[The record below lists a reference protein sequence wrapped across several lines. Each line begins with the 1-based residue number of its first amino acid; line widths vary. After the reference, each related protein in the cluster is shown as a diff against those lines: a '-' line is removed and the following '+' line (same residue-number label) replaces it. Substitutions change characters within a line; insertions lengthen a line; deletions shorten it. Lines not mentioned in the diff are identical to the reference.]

1 MNKTIF
7 QIDYKISVI
16 IICVLG
22 IISGFVSNAYT
33 VNGVVSFIF
42 HFIKIGVL
50 TLIYLALYL
59 IENKNKQFKEKLK
72 YLFGDLA
79 ILNLMNIVF
88 AIFISTHILP
98 QLFLTMSGIISLY
111 IVVSF
116 SFEIVTLYY
125 KNEIIGKITEF
136 NKKIGNAIANPIVNL
151 IDNIT
156 ND

>member
-7 QIDYKISVI
+7 QIDYKISVL

-22 IISGFVSNAYT
+22 VIVGFVSNAYS

-72 YLFGDLA
+72 YLFGKLT
-79 ILNLMNIVF
+79 ILNLMNIIF

-98 QLFLTMSGIISLY
+98 QLFLTMSGIVSLY

-116 SFEIVTLYY
+116 CFEIVTLYY
-125 KNEIIGKITEF
+125 KNEIISKIIEF

-151 IDNIT
+151 IENIT